1 MCRMTRF
8 RTILITMAAAA
19 ALSLAAPS
27 SYAAVLGKNADCL
40 SDQQIQVAIQSGQIK
55 SWPTIKKLAKIP
67 SDYQEVSDVRVC
79 RINGD
84 LYYTVNL
91 VSSYGEAKKI
101 VVNAIDGS
109 G

>member
-1 MCRMTRF
+1 MSAFAGSMVT
-8 RTILITMAAAA
+8 
-19 ALSLAAPS
+19 
-27 SYAAVLGKNADCL
+27 
-40 SDQQIQVAIQSGQIK
+40 
-55 SWPTIKKLAKIP
+55 SWPTIKKLAKIS
-67 SDYQEVSDVRVC
+67 SDFQEVSDVRVC

>member
-1 MCRMTRF
+1 MTRF

-19 ALSLAAPS
+19 TLSLAAATS
-27 SYAAVLGKNADCL
+27 SSAAVLGKNAECL
-40 SDQQIQVAIQSGQIK
+40 SEQQIQAAIQSGQIK
-55 SWPTIKKLAKIP
+55 SWPTIKKMAQIS

-91 VSSYGEAKKI
+91 VSSYGDAKKI
-101 VVNAIDGS
+101 VVNAVDGS

>member
-40 SDQQIQVAIQSGQIK
+40 SDQQIQVAIQSGQ
-55 SWPTIKKLAKIP
+55 
-67 SDYQEVSDVRVC
+67 R
-79 RINGD
+79 
-84 LYYTVNL
+84 
-91 VSSYGEAKKI
+91 
-101 VVNAIDGS
+101 
-109 G
+109 

>member
-1 MCRMTRF
+1 MTRF

-19 ALSLAAPS
+19 ALSLGAAPS
-27 SYAAVLGKNADCL
+27 SYAAVLGKNAECL
-40 SDQQIQVAIQSGQIK
+40 TDQQIQAAIQSGQIK
-55 SWPTIKKLAKIP
+55 SWPTIKKLAKIS
-67 SDYQEVSDVRVC
+67 SDFQEVSDVRVC

>member
-1 MCRMTRF
+1 MTRF

-19 ALSLAAPS
+19 TLSLGAAS
-27 SYAAVLGKNADCL
+27 SSHAAVLGKNAACL
-40 SDQQIQVAIQSGQIK
+40 SDQQIQAAIQSGEIK
-55 SWPTIKKLAKIP
+55 SWPTIKKMAQIS

-79 RINGD
+79 RINGV

-91 VSSYGEAKKI
+91 VSSYGDAKKI
-101 VVNAIDGS
+101 VVNAVDGS

>member
-1 MCRMTRF
+1 MKRF

-19 ALSLAAPS
+19 TLSLSATS
-27 SYAAVLGKNADCL
+27 SYAAVLGKNAACL
-40 SDQQIQVAIQSGQIK
+40 TDQQIQAAIQSGQIK
-55 SWPTIKKLAKIP
+55 SWPTIKKMAHIS

-79 RINGD
+79 RIDGV

-91 VSSYGEAKKI
+91 VSSYGDAKKI
-101 VVNAIDGS
+101 VVNAVDGS

>member
-1 MCRMTRF
+1 MTGF

-19 ALSLAAPS
+19 ALSLAAAPS
-27 SYAAVLGKNADCL
+27 SYAAVLGKNAECL
-40 SDQQIQVAIQSGQIK
+40 TDQQIQAAIQSGQIK